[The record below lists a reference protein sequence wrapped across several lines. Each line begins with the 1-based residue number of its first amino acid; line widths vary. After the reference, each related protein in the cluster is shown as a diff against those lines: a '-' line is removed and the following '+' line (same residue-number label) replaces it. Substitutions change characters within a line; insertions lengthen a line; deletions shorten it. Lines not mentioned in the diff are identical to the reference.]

1 MKNIYNN
8 ITSFFRRKKRVFHP
22 FRITITKPVNRLFEN
37 KNRLTDFQKPT
48 PVMQSLPGWAGGP
61 PTPKRISEPV
71 YEGKWVSNGKMLI

>member
-1 MKNIYNN
+1 MKNIYNK

-48 PVMQSLPGWAGGP
+48 PVMQSLILDCPVP
-61 PTPKRISEPV
+61 PRIVKGVIIEIV
-71 YEGKWVSNGKMLI
+71 H